1 MNFQYSNLLQCGD
14 KKMLRKF
21 RNKKISKGKMIEWQ
35 IDGEKNSYNN
45 IGGHNNEI
53 KCVHTHGTRKMS
65 WVMTQMGM

>member
-1 MNFQYSNLLQCGD
+1 MPT
-14 KKMLRKF
+14 MLRKLG
-21 RNKKISKGKMIEWQ
+21 KIKRATEKMIECR

-53 KCVHTHGTRKMS
+53 KCVRTHGSRKMS

>member
-1 MNFQYSNLLQCGD
+1 
-14 KKMLRKF
+14 
-21 RNKKISKGKMIEWQ
+21 MIEWQ

-53 KCVHTHGTRKMS
+53 KCVRTHGSRKMS